1 MSPIVAPL
9 IALGIGAGVGMI
21 FVLSRR
27 LEKKRVEA
35 LAQVAGDLRLVFTPE
50 GDETLM
56 SGHGSFHLF
65 SQGHSKK
72 IKNLMRGTVGDLNV
86 ALFDYEYTVG
96 GGKHRH
102 TLSQTVISLQ
112 LRGRM
117 LPAFSMRPEQVWH
130 KVGSMMGYQD
140 IDFESNPDFS
150 KKYLLRGRDEAAV
163 RSIFTNRVLMF
174 FESEPGLCVEAE
186 GRTLVV
192 YRHSAKVKP
201 EAFRAFLDTGVH
213 VAGFFER

>member
-9 IALGIGAGVGMI
+9 IMLGIGTGIGMI
-21 FVLSRR
+21 FVLGRR
-27 LEKKRVEA
+27 LEKKRAEA
-35 LAQVAGDLRLVFTPE
+35 LAQVAGELRLVFTPE

-56 SGHGSFHLF
+56 SEHGAFHLF
-65 SQGHSKK
+65 SHGHSKK
-72 IKNLMRGTVGDLNV
+72 IKNLMRGTARDLNI
-86 ALFDYEYTVG
+86 AIFDYQYTVG
-96 GGKHRH
+96 GGKHRQ
-102 TLSQTVISLQ
+102 TWSQTVISLQ
-112 LRGRM
+112 LQGRM

-186 GRTLVV
+186 GRALIV
-192 YRHSAKVKP
+192 YRHSVKVKP
-201 EAFRAFLDTGVH
+201 EDFRAFMDKGVQ

>member
-9 IALGIGAGVGMI
+9 IMLGIGTGIGMI
-21 FVLSRR
+21 FVFSRR
-27 LEKKRVEA
+27 LEKKRAEA
-35 LAQVAGDLRLVFTPE
+35 LVQVAGELRLVFTPG

-56 SGHGSFHLF
+56 SEHGAFHLF

-72 IKNLMRGTVGDLNV
+72 IKNLMRGTVRDSNV

-102 TLSQTVISLQ
+102 TWSQTVISLHLQ
-112 LRGRM
+112 GRM

-130 KVGSMMGYQD
+130 KLGSMMGYQD

-163 RSIFTNRVLMF
+163 RNIFTNRVLIF

-186 GRTLVV
+186 ARTLIV

-201 EAFRAFLDTGVH
+201 EAFRGFVDKGIQ